1 MGTPVK
7 YWYSPSQFGSVGP
20 GATALTV
27 MPVCASS
34 SAHVLVKLT
43 KPLCGR
49 ISSSL
54 GDADGEAADI
64 NDTAPSIRSH
74 SGQRCLHGPN
84 GRM

>member
-1 MGTPVK
+1 M
-7 YWYSPSQFGSVGP
+7 
-20 GATALTV
+20 
-27 MPVCASS
+27 
-34 SAHVLVKLT
+34 KLT
-43 KPLCGR
+43 KALCGR

>member
-20 GATALTV
+20 GATADRNACLREFER
-27 MPVCASS
+27 PRPGEADQG
-34 SAHVLVKLT
+34 
-43 KPLCGR
+43 PLCGR

-84 GRM
+84 GRK